1 MHETLLEFIVA
12 FAQRSA
18 MSHEEKIT
26 STLICTNFLVP
37 IFGIPMPLSM
47 SGDIQREAIYIHK
60 NNYQRVG
67 GCGNVMSTTT
77 LLDLS

>member
-1 MHETLLEFIVA
+1 
-12 FAQRSA
+12 

-47 SGDIQREAIYIHK
+47 SG
-60 NNYQRVG
+60 

-77 LLDLS
+77 LLDLSPGERDVFTYVIFMVLLI